1 MNALPWFFVVLLT
14 AATLF
19 GCDADSGSTGSSA
32 DPGDGVAQGD
42 TSDGSSVDTS
52 APPTDVG
59 AASSD
64 APTVQD
70 ALEGDT
76 GSGPNEVDTV
86 GASDGGEQGAEDTS
100 IGGLIVGDGACT
112 NDSDL
117 AALAVFD
124 LAAEQM
130 KIGMACYEAAGGP
143 GQTSAEVV
151 NACFIETLSTEHGF
165 SLDCSACITNHLM
178 CLLDF
183 CMDACSSSMMSGQS
197 SPGCDACIEANGC
210 KSDFEECSGL
220 NPDVFSS

>member
-1 MNALPWFFVVLLT
+1 MNALQCFFVVLLT

-19 GCDADSGSTGSSA
+19 GCDAGSGSTGSSA
-32 DPGDGVAQGD
+32 DLGDGVAQGD

-52 APPTDVG
+52 ILPTDVD

-64 APTVQD
+64 APTAQD
-70 ALEGDT
+70 AFEGDT
-76 GSGPNEVDTV
+76 VGS
-86 GASDGGEQGAEDTS
+86 SDSGEQGAEDTS
-100 IGGLIVGDGACT
+100 MEDLIVSDGACT

-117 AALAVFD
+117 AALAEFD

-130 KIGMACYEAAGGP
+130 EIGMACYEAAGGP

-197 SPGCDACIEANGC
+197 SPECDACIEANGC

-220 NPDVFSS
+220 DPDVFSS